1 MKIFIWLSYNDKKP
15 KDGKITIGENCL
27 IGNNVAINKG
37 CIIADGCVVASHSV
51 VNGVFLEKNCLIA
64 GVPAR
69 VIKRNIS
76 WQH

>member
-1 MKIFIWLSYNDKKP
+1 
-15 KDGKITIGENCL
+15 KDGNITIGENFH
-27 IGNNVAINKG
+27 IGINVAINKG
-37 CIIADGCVVASHSV
+37 CLIADGCVVASHSV